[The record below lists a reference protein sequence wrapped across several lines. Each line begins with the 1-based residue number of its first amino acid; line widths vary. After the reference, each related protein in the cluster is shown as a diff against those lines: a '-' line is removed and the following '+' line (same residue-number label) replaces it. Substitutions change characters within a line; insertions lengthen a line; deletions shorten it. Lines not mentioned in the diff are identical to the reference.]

1 MTYRDHV
8 RAHVFAKAGMTASD
22 FFRLDRVNHNVAE
35 GFVIFRA
42 LHSVVHCTFNL
53 VMLRFYLYLIA
64 ALAAWFM
71 VVRAALVH
79 FGG

>member
-1 MTYRDHV
+1 
-8 RAHVFAKAGMTASD
+8 
-22 FFRLDRVNHNVAE
+22 LDRVNYNVAE

-42 LHSVVHCTFNL
+42 WHSVVHCTFNL

-64 ALAAWFM
+64 ALAAWLM
-71 VVRAALVH
+71 VVRSALAP